1 MPANRIGNSDWVV
14 CRGDGGFAIVDGEPE
29 PMMSRFAQNSLGVVD
44 NVIRNSVQVF
54 LPVQTAAALA
64 GRQKTW
70 SDITE
75 WRRDIHLHIHR
86 LGRQHAG
93 GGG

>member
-1 MPANRIGNSDWVV
+1 
-14 CRGDGGFAIVDGEPE
+14 
-29 PMMSRFAQNSLGVVD
+29 MMSHFPQNSLGVVED
-44 NVIRNSVQVF
+44 VIRNSVQVF
-54 LPVQTAAALA
+54 LPGQTVAALD